1 MTNMPMLNSR
11 QSSNKFSASS
21 YRRNFQSPN
30 DRSLKENMKALNASK
45 EELANNNKL
54 VKKALD
60 LPTDR
65 TRSLAA
71 QILHFVI
78 PRRFYDSLPEGMMKF
93 IAEEYD
99 VLEQI
104 ERLMRTN
111 VNNTQD
117 ALRNI
122 AACAQSKA
130 EDLDNLAAD
139 IATAQKEN
147 WDAQQLQQYM
157 AERAGVPIYEEV
169 ARLLDNEFSIL
180 APEEREKR
188 KIQLLEQ
195 LQSNIVIGEELI
207 RTLSKVCSAGLEIFH
222 RGVGQYFDYVNIY
235 RPVAVIRDSA
245 QTMVDM
251 NQSMYAAKDA
261 VVATFQA
268 SLRAIEVAVDAGI
281 LVSNYKIASSDMKNL
296 LETGQK
302 RIMGKLKT
310 LQATTEK
317 LALKPAQP
325 TTEHLSPE
333 VPQGDSQPQATAN

>member
-1 MTNMPMLNSR
+1 MTNMPTPINR
-11 QSSNKFSASS
+11 QSNFSASS

-30 DRSLKENMKALNASK
+30 DRSLKDNMKALGASK

-54 VKKALD
+54 IKKALD

-65 TRSLAA
+65 TRSLVART
-71 QILHFVI
+71 LHLII
-78 PRRFYDSLPEGMMKF
+78 PRRLYDSLPEGMVKF

-99 VLEQI
+99 VLELI
-104 ERLMRTN
+104 EGLMRTN
-111 VNNTQD
+111 VNNAQD

-122 AACAQSKA
+122 AACAQAKA
-130 EDLDNLAAD
+130 EDLNNLAND

-147 WDAQQLQQYM
+147 WDAKQLQQYI
-157 AERAGVPIYEEV
+157 AERAGVQIYEEV
-169 ARLLDNEFSIL
+169 SRLLDNEFSIL

-195 LQSNIVIGEELI
+195 LLSNIVIGEELI
-207 RTLSKVCSAGLEIFH
+207 RTLSKVLSAGLEIFH
-222 RGVGQYFDYVNIY
+222 RGVGQYFDYMNIY

-251 NQSMYAAKDA
+251 NQSMYVSKDA

-268 SLRAIEVAVDAGI
+268 SLSAIEAAVDAAT
-281 LVSNYKIASSDMKNL
+281 LVNNYKIASSDMRNL

-302 RIMGKLKT
+302 QIMGKLKT
-310 LQATTEK
+310 LRATTER
-317 LALKPAQP
+317 LALKTSQP
-325 TTEHLSPE
+325 KELSPPE
-333 VPQGDSQPQATAN
+333 NPQEDLESQPITN